1 MRQITPTLLVALATP
16 GMAMAATQCSAPA
29 QAMTGPTVQQAPVRS
44 PHLRPLDAAEIA
56 SSPALARIAHNGAE
70 LWEIDTAAQ
79 NHGLMAV
86 FARNGSNFRTF
97 YITPDHEAEIGGIMW
112 DRNGHNLTRAALA
125 TVDGLVPTIHWN
137 PKAPPS
143 VQHPASTGA
152 PKPGIDVVQ
161 RMSQASYGLYG
172 PDSAPRV
179 YMIVDPLCPYS
190 TRALERLRPYV
201 DSGRLQLA
209 LVPISI
215 NDWENGRQSTPAA
228 QAMLS
233 SAHGHMQETWQKII
247 ASGHADPAVPPAPEA
262 AAQLALNLNAAHDV
276 GMMGTPTLI
285 WRDSDGVTHNEAGL
299 PDNLDQAITRM
310 KARP

>member
-29 QAMTGPTVQQAPVRS
+29 QAMTGPAVQQAPLRS

-56 SSPALARIAHNGAE
+56 SSPALARIARNGAE
-70 LWEIDTAAQ
+70 LWEIDTAAR
-79 NHGLMAV
+79 NHGLMAI
-86 FARNGSNFRTF
+86 FARNGMQFRTF
-97 YITPDHEAEIGGIMW
+97 YITPDHEAEVGGVMW
-112 DRNGHNLTRAALA
+112 DRNGHNLTRAALE
-125 TVDGLVPTIHWN
+125 TVEGLVPTIHWN
-137 PKAPPS
+137 PKAPSP
-143 VQHPASTGA
+143 HPASPGT
-152 PKPGIDVVQ
+152 PKPDIDALR
-161 RMSQASYGLYG
+161 RMSQTSYGLYG

-190 TRALERLRPYV
+190 TRALERLRPFV

-233 SAHGHMQETWQKII
+233 AAPGAMQDSWQKII
-247 ASGHADPAVPPAPEA
+247 ASGHADPAVAPAPDA
-262 AAQLALNLNAAHDV
+262 SARLALNLNAAHDV

-285 WRDSDGVTHNEAGL
+285 WRDRAGVTHNEGGL
-299 PDNLDQAITRM
+299 PDNLEQAIAGM
-310 KARP
+310 QARP